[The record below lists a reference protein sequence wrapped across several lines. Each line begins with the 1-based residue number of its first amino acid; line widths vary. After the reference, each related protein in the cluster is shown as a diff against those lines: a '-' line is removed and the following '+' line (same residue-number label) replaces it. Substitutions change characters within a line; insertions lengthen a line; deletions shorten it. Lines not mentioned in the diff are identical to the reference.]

1 MSVGRSMRSV
11 STSVGR
17 RSSIITRNVS
27 ASVKRRQLIIMRSVN
42 NSANSGV
49 NMGFEFKCGTGFG
62 EFVMGRVRS
71 SPETTL
77 MIC

>member
-1 MSVGRSMRSV
+1 MRSV

-17 RSSIITRNVS
+17 RSSIIMRSVS
-27 ASVKRRQLIIMRSVN
+27 VSVKRRQLMIMRSVD

-49 NMGFEFKCGTGFG
+49 NMGFEFRCGTSLG

-71 SPETTL
+71 SPEATP